1 MTLLKQLILMI
12 VLLFSVLFFGSI
24 YLSVQ
29 SSRDFLTEQLTT
41 ISQDTATA
49 LGMQLSPLILDPQQR
64 VIVQSMLDA
73 VFDSGYYRKIQI
85 VDVNGVV
92 ILERVA
98 PLHINQ
104 VPDWFVRL
112 FPIETPSGEALMSH
126 GWQQAGSIRIA
137 ANPGIAY
144 ASLWASSVNALYWF
158 LAAFILTLLA
168 AISLLHVV
176 LRPLRAVEMQAI
188 AICNREYP
196 APSPLPWTLDLRRV
210 VAAMNQMTQK
220 LKEMFVEQMASID
233 RLRQDAYLDRLT
245 GLPNRR
251 YFDLHFQQILAADE
265 ALAYR
270 ALLFLEVSHLNTLNE
285 QQGFQTVDALLIAV
299 ADILKT
305 SLANSAEDT
314 FIARMSGNTF
324 ACLIADAE
332 SEQVAQIATDL
343 MQQLITL
350 NEQGLTPY
358 AQIGHIGVVM
368 YHSQIGSEWLSEVDL
383 ALRTAQAAGN
393 NTFHLDDGQDKP
405 TLATRNATQW
415 RDLLQTALTQQNIEL
430 DTQRVKALDGQSLQ
444 HEVFARIRDADGKLM
459 PAALFLPMAKRHG
472 LLPQFDRL
480 VIERCLSHMATA
492 PTPNRV
498 AINLFAMSI
507 ADTEFMAWLGARLSA
522 APHLAQRLCF
532 ELAEHEVMNQLADVA
547 GFIAI
552 MTPLQVQV
560 GLDNV
565 GRGLSSLA
573 YLSRL
578 KVNYLKIDGAFSQH
592 IDRDRDHQFYMD
604 AIIKIAH
611 GLDLLVIAKSVETA
625 AEQATLVAMRIDGI
639 QGFAVED
646 VEKWNVN

>member
-12 VLLFSVLFFGSI
+12 VLLFSVLFCGSI

-29 SSRDFLTEQLTT
+29 NSRDFLTAELTT
-41 ISQDTATA
+41 ISQDTATS
-49 LGMQLSPLILDPQQR
+49 LGMQLSPLILDPQQQ

-85 VDVNGVV
+85 VDVNGIV

-112 FPIETPSGEALMSH
+112 FPIETPSGESLMSH
-126 GWQQAGSIRIA
+126 GWQQVGSIRIA

-144 ASLWASSVNALYWF
+144 SSLWANSAHAFYWF
-158 LAAFILTLLA
+158 LAAFILTLIA

-176 LRPLRAVEMQAI
+176 LRPLRAVEMQAM

-251 YFDLHFQQILAADE
+251 YFDLHFRQILAADE

-285 QQGFQTVDALLIAV
+285 QQGFQSVDALLMAV
-299 ADILKT
+299 AEILKT
-305 SLANSAEDT
+305 SLANNAEDS

-343 MQQLITL
+343 MQQLTTL
-350 NEQGLTPY
+350 NEQGMTPY
-358 AQIGHIGVVM
+358 TQIGHIGVVM
-368 YHSQIGSEWLSEVDL
+368 YHAQTGSEWLSEVDL
-383 ALRTAQAAGN
+383 ALRTAQAAGSN
-393 NTFHLDDGQDKP
+393 AVYLDDGQDKP
-405 TLATRNATQW
+405 ALVTRNATQW
-415 RDLLQTALTQQNIEL
+415 RDLLQATLSQQNIEL
-430 DTQRVKALDGQSLQ
+430 DTQRVKALDGQSLH
-444 HEVFARIRDADGKLM
+444 HEVFARIRDIDGELI
-459 PAALFLPMAKRHG
+459 PAALFIPMAKRHG

-480 VIERCLSHMATA
+480 VIERCLTQMAATPA
-492 PTPNRV
+492 PTRM
-498 AINLFAMSI
+498 AINLFGISI
-507 ADTEFMAWLGARLSA
+507 ADAEFMAWLDDRLNA

-532 ELAEHEVMNQLADVA
+532 ELAEQEAMNQLADVA
-547 GFIAI
+547 GFIAK

-573 YLSRL
+573 YLNRL
-578 KVNYLKIDGAFSQH
+578 KVHYLKIDGAFSRH

-604 AIIKIAH
+604 AMIKIAH

-625 AEQATLVAMRIDGI
+625 VEQTTLAAMRIDGI
-639 QGFAVED
+639 QGFAVEEI
-646 VEKWNVN
+646 VKWNVN

>member
-12 VLLFSVLFFGSI
+12 VLLFSVLFCGSI
-24 YLSVQ
+24 YLNIQ
-29 SSRDFLTEQLTT
+29 SSRSFLTEQLST
-41 ISQDTATA
+41 ISQDTATS

-85 VDVNGVV
+85 VDVNGIV
-92 ILERVA
+92 ILERIA
-98 PLHINQ
+98 PLHVNQ

-112 FPIETPSGEALMSH
+112 FPIETPSGEALMNH

-144 ASLWASSVNALYWF
+144 ASLWGSSVNAFYWF
-158 LAAFILTLLA
+158 LAAFILTLCV

-176 LRPLRAVEMQAI
+176 LRPLRAVEMQAM

-210 VAAMNQMTQK
+210 VQAMNQMTQK

-270 ALLFLEVSHLNTLNE
+270 ALLFLEVSHLNALNE
-285 QQGFQTVDALLIAV
+285 QQGFQTVDALLIAI
-299 ADILKT
+299 ADLLKT
-305 SLANSAEDT
+305 NLANSAEDS

-332 SEQVAQIATDL
+332 SEQVAQIASDL
-343 MQQLITL
+343 MQQLSTL

-368 YHSQIGSEWLSEVDL
+368 YHSQTGSEWLSEVDL
-383 ALRTAQAAGN
+383 ALRTAQAAGT
-393 NTFHLDDGQDKP
+393 NTFYLDEGQDKN

-415 RDLLQTALTQQNIEL
+415 RDLLQTTLTQQNIEL
-430 DTQRVKALDGQSLQ
+430 DTQRVKALDGQSLH
-444 HEVFARIRDADGKLM
+444 HEVFARIRDADGELI
-459 PAALFLPMAKRHG
+459 PAALFIPMAKRHG

-480 VIERCLSHMATA
+480 VIDRCLTQMAAA
-492 PTPNRV
+492 PPQTRL
-498 AINLFAMSI
+498 AINLFGISI
-507 ADTEFMAWLGARLSA
+507 ADAEFMAWLGDRLIA
-522 APHLAQRLCF
+522 TPHLAQRLSF
-532 ELAEHEVMNQLADVA
+532 ELAEHEAIHQLSDVA
-547 GFIAI
+547 GFIDK

-578 KVNYLKIDGAFSQH
+578 KVNYLKVDGAFSQQ
-592 IDRDRDHQFYMD
+592 IDHNRDHQFYMD
-604 AIIKIAH
+604 AMIKIAH
-611 GLDLLVIAKSVETA
+611 GLDFMVIAKSVETA
-625 AEQATLVAMRIDGI
+625 AEQATLAAMRIDGV
-639 QGFAVED
+639 QGFIVEEIMRWD
-646 VEKWNVN
+646 VA